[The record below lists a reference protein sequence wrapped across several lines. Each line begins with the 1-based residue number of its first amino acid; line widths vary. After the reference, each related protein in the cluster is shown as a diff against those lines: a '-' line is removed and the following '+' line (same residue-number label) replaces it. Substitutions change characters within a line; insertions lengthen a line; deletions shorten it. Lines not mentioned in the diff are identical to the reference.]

1 MIHKVAVIGLG
12 LIGGSLALALKKHD
26 KSIHITGYDF
36 PDVLDKASERNAIDK
51 PCSSLKEAVEA
62 ADLVIL
68 AVPIS
73 KILFFLSEI
82 SPLLKSGA
90 IVTDVGSVKQN
101 IMEHALHVL
110 PQDISFIGGHPMAG
124 SEKNG
129 MHHAD
134 PYLFEN
140 ATYALCPPPEK
151 HKSIPKEKFEYL
163 IQLIEKLGARIIIL
177 DAEKH
182 DRIAAA
188 VSHLPQLLATT
199 LMKYVGNYHD
209 KDDTYL
215 SLAAGGFRDMTRIAS
230 SKFAMWKDIFIA
242 NEAQIVNVLEGF
254 NTELQN
260 VISIFKSSR
269 IDEMQES
276 FLKAQTSRGLIPKAS
291 KGFLHP
297 LADVYVYA
305 EDKPGFLYRL
315 TEVIHL
321 ANINIKDLEL
331 LKIREGIEG
340 VFRIGFENKTES
352 TAAIEALKEAGYEAF
367 QL

>member
-1 MIHKVAVIGLG
+1 MIQKVAVIGLG

-26 KSIHITGYDF
+26 KNIQITGYDF
-36 PDVLDKASERNAIDK
+36 PDVLDKALERNAIDT
-51 PCSSLKEAVEA
+51 PCYSLKDAVEA

-68 AVPIS
+68 AVPIR

-82 SPLLKSGA
+82 APLLKSGT
-90 IVTDVGSVKQN
+90 IVTDVGSVKQSV
-101 IMEHALHVL
+101 MAHALQTL
-110 PQDISFIGGHPMAG
+110 PEDITFIGGHPMAG
-124 SEKNG
+124 SEKSG

-140 ATYALCPPPEK
+140 ATYALCPASERLGPPHEERFN
-151 HKSIPKEKFEYL
+151 HL
-163 IQLIEKLGARIIIL
+163 IHLIEKLGARIIIL
-177 DAEKH
+177 EAEKH

-209 KDDTYL
+209 QDDTYL
-215 SLAAGGFRDMTRIAS
+215 NLAAGGFRDMTRIAS
-230 SKFAMWKDIFIA
+230 SKFTTWKDIFSV
-242 NEAQIVNVLEGF
+242 NEAQIVDVLEGF
-254 NTELQN
+254 NTELQK
-260 VISIFKSSR
+260 VLSIFKASR
-269 IDEMQES
+269 IDEMQEA

-315 TEVIHL
+315 TEVIHS

-340 VFRIGFENKTES
+340 VFRIGFENKIES
-352 TAAIEALKEAGYEAF
+352 TAAIEALKDAGYEAF